1 MNPIQIALTLFLG
14 IAITRVVSAIR
25 VNQISW
31 RRGVLWI
38 ALWLTGIFVV
48 WFPDTTL
55 VVAQIAGVKRGVDAV
70 LYVSVAL
77 MTYLIFRLY
86 AAIEKQDQVITRL
99 VSELALR
106 ELSAP
111 TNRGDGSAPSA
122 QGGR

>member
-1 MNPIQIALTLFLG
+1 MNPIQIVLTLFLG
-14 IAITRVVSAIR
+14 LAITRVVSAIR

-31 RRGVLWI
+31 RRGLLWI
-38 ALWLTGIFVV
+38 ALWSTGIFVV

-55 VVAQIAGVKRGVDAV
+55 VVAQVAGVKRGVDAV
-70 LYVSVAL
+70 LYILVAL

-106 ELSAP
+106 DLTLP
-111 TNRGDGSAPSA
+111 GA
-122 QGGR
+122 QGDNAGPHGGR